1 MGKFINTTYQ
11 NTVDNI
17 VDLNKDL
24 VSNPFYLFNNQ
35 KPTKVTYYNIC
46 LEKSTLDPGSEL
58 AYTNIGDMSP
68 LRFNEIH
75 DFYIYQFNRIELS
88 LENGDFGQE
97 GTPIEGDSYILPN
110 TIKPMEGDYFEVTHI
125 GDRNWLFRV
134 NDVQRDTLDNGNNVW
149 KISWSLDRG
158 GNEQIKKNVV
168 DDYKYVIT
176 SEGSNTKSIVQLTK
190 YELAAKIEE
199 ITSSLRSYF
208 KDLFYSDKVQTFI
221 YKWATDSNMV
231 DPFAI
236 EFIKRNKLL
245 TDSENG
251 YWFIKQ
257 QAVLP
262 ATFSIDYDKSI
273 YRIFET
279 RNKDGILT
287 CQYQS
292 QAEFIDDAVSIF
304 ATRYEPYFALNYKT
318 YYFDTNTP
326 FTPMDIIP
334 IISEDL
340 VLRISTG
347 ELYTIEDT
355 NQLYLNIIIKWFNH
369 ANITEKDLETVS
381 CIDMKTTH
389 EIYYHILFVIFVLD
403 SYVKQLLS

>member
-355 NQLYLNIIIKWFNH
+355 NQLYLNIIIKWF
-369 ANITEKDLETVS
+369 I
-381 CIDMKTTH
+381 
-389 EIYYHILFVIFVLD
+389 
-403 SYVKQLLS
+403 

>member
-1 MGKFINTTYQ
+1 
-11 NTVDNI
+11 
-17 VDLNKDL
+17 
-24 VSNPFYLFNNQ
+24 
-35 KPTKVTYYNIC
+35 
-46 LEKSTLDPGSEL
+46 
-58 AYTNIGDMSP
+58 
-68 LRFNEIH
+68 
-75 DFYIYQFNRIELS
+75 
-88 LENGDFGQE
+88 
-97 GTPIEGDSYILPN
+97 
-110 TIKPMEGDYFEVTHI
+110 
-125 GDRNWLFRV
+125 
-134 NDVQRDTLDNGNNVW
+134 
-149 KISWSLDRG
+149 
-158 GNEQIKKNVV
+158 
-168 DDYKYVIT
+168 
-176 SEGSNTKSIVQLTK
+176 
-190 YELAAKIEE
+190 
-199 ITSSLRSYF
+199 
-208 KDLFYSDKVQTFI
+208 
-221 YKWATDSNMV
+221 MV

-257 QAVLP
+257 QVVLP

-381 CIDMKTTH
+381 CIDMKTTQ